1 MTIENVGL
9 VQQWRPQWF
18 NALLLACLSFVLT
31 CYCLELIKVSGQI
44 SPLWFSTALMTVVV
58 FRNPTRALPTLL
70 AGCVLGL
77 TCANIFFNGLSF
89 YSLVFPFINL
99 LQALLGGMLLRLLL
113 APDAPLNSLFSWV
126 KMVLVAGL
134 LTTLIGGLIAC
145 WLLQLTGHA
154 ALHFYA
160 IWTVSEVIGMLA
172 LGPVG
177 LLWRTDYARRHLR
190 QSVLFE
196 TLLTLMGTLILCWFT
211 LRYAPSPFTFVVVIL
226 FYSAVRLP
234 RFDAFVVYLATIMM
248 MSLMLAFQ
256 LIAPGTSSLQQ
267 LIALPWVPF
276 LLALIPS
283 HMMTL
288 VMHSFREER
297 KHISESETR
306 FRHAMEYSAIGMALV
321 STSGQW
327 IKVNQSLAKLF
338 GYSPEELCEL
348 TAQELTHPDDL
359 DTGVAQARAL
369 LAGEIETYN
378 LEKRYF
384 RRDGEIVWT
393 LLAVSLVR
401 DSEEQ
406 PLYFIAQVKDIT
418 ELKHSE
424 NSNKRLME
432 RITLAN
438 VAGGIGV
445 WEWDIL
451 NGIMSWDKRMLQIYQ
466 LPMNSQPTYHDWANR
481 LHPADRERAMGT
493 FDNAIKNATPVD
505 VEFRIQT
512 ESGVRHIRS
521 QCNTLCDEKGQ
532 VERMLGINQDISAVR
547 LLTDALYQEKE
558 RMHITLDAIGEA
570 VISTDEKMRVTFMNP
585 VAEKMSGWLQ
595 HQASGKALNEI
606 LQITHGS
613 RGSATENL
621 LNCNLTQQ
629 KKSSDLDTG
638 LVLHNR
644 SGNQFAVNYSLSP
657 LKTLAGENIGS
668 VMVIQDVS
676 EAREM
681 MRRLSYSASHD
692 MLTRL
697 PNRASFEHQLKL
709 LIKSSVERR
718 QQHMLAFIDLDRFKA
733 VNDSAGHAAGDRL
746 LCEISHIMQQM
757 LRADDVLARLGG
769 DEFGVLLPICSP
781 EEACGVIGSV
791 VDAVNRY
798 HFQWDGHEHRIGAS
812 AGLTHISADNAD
824 ITELM
829 AQADRACYQAK
840 HSGRGQLC
848 VY

>member
-1 MTIENVGL
+1 MTIENVRL

-18 NALLLACLSFVLT
+18 NALLFACLSFVLT

-58 FRNPTRALPTLL
+58 FRHPARALPVLL

-77 TCANIFFNGLSF
+77 IGANIFFNGVSF
-89 YSLVFPFINL
+89 YSLVFPLINL
-99 LQALLGGMLLRLLL
+99 MQALLGGALLRLLL
-113 APDAPLNSLFSWV
+113 EPDAPLNSLLSWV
-126 KMVLVAGL
+126 KMVMVTGL
-134 LTTLIGGLIAC
+134 FTSLLGGVIAC
-145 WLLQLTGHA
+145 WLLKLTGHA

-160 IWTVSEVIGMLA
+160 TWCVSEVIGMLA

-177 LLWRTDYARRHLR
+177 LLWQTDYVRRHLR
-190 QSVLFE
+190 QSVLLE
-196 TLLTLMGTLILCWFT
+196 TLLTLMATLTLCWLT

-234 RFDAFVVYLATIMM
+234 RFEAFVVYLATISM

-256 LIAPGTSSLQQ
+256 LIAHDTSSLQQ
-267 LIALPWVPF
+267 LIAMPWVPF

-338 GYSPEELCEL
+338 GYTPEELCGL
-348 TAQELTHPDDL
+348 TAQQLSHPDDL
-359 DTGVAQARAL
+359 DKGVAQARAL
-369 LAGEIETYN
+369 LAGEIETYS
-378 LEKRYF
+378 LEKRYN
-384 RRDGEIVWT
+384 RRDGETVWT

-401 DSEEQ
+401 DSEQQ
-406 PLYFIAQVKDIT
+406 PLYFIAQIKDIT
-418 ELKHSE
+418 ELKRSE
-424 NSNKRLME
+424 NINKRLME

-445 WEWDIL
+445 WEWDIST
-451 NGIMSWDKRMLQIYQ
+451 GIMSWDERMLQIYQ
-466 LPMNSQPTYHDWANR
+466 LPIDSQATYQGWVDK
-481 LHPADRERAMGT
+481 LHPADRERAINT
-493 FDNAIKNATPVD
+493 FNNAIKNATSVD
-505 VEFRIQT
+505 VEFRIQIG
-512 ESGVRHIRS
+512 SGVRHIRS
-521 QCNTLCDEKGQ
+521 QSNILCDEKGQ
-532 VERMLGINQDISAVR
+532 VERILGINQDISAVR

-558 RMHITLDAIGEA
+558 RIHITLDAIGEA

-595 HQASGKALNEI
+595 HQASGKSLNDI
-606 LQITHGS
+606 LRITHGS
-613 RGSATENL
+613 SSSAAENL
-621 LNCNLTQQ
+621 FSCNLAQQ
-629 KKSSDLDTG
+629 KKSDDLDAG

-657 LKTLAGENIGS
+657 LKTLTGENIGS

-681 MRRLSYSASHD
+681 MRRLSYNASHD

-697 PNRASFEHQLKL
+697 PNRVNFERQLKL
-709 LIKSSVERR
+709 LVKSSVEQQ
-718 QQHMLAFIDLDRFKA
+718 QQHMLVFIDLDRFKA

-757 LRADDVLARLGG
+757 LRANDVLARLGG
-769 DEFGVLLPICSP
+769 DEFGVLLPECSP
-781 EEACGVIGSV
+781 EEGCKIVGSV
-791 VDAVNRY
+791 VDAVNSY
-798 HFQWDGHEHRIGAS
+798 HFLWEGREHRIGAS
-812 AGLTHISADNAD
+812 AGLTHISADNAS